1 MTKISSAYTRGSLRK
16 PAVALLALV
25 AIAVALAVSTG
36 APARV
41 DGGSISLVSYSTPRA
56 AYADLIPAFQK
67 TATGKDTSVQQ
78 SYGASGEQARAVVA
92 GLKADVVAL
101 SLEPD
106 VTMLVNKGIVP
117 RSWKNDKWG
126 GVVTRSVVVFAV
138 RKGNPKKIRDWEDL
152 VKPGVRIV
160 TPNVQTSG
168 GAKWNIM
175 AAYGAQLR
183 KQKTHAQA
191 VAYLRS
197 LYRHIV
203 SQDKSAREALQTFLA
218 GRGDVLLA
226 YENEAIFAN
235 QNNQELPYVIPK
247 ATIRIENPIAVTMRP
262 QNKAAANAFVRYL
275 RTTAAQKIFA
285 QNGYRPVVPAAAK
298 GFSFPVRPQ
307 LFSIGWLGGWA
318 KVDNRFFNAN
328 SGIVTRIQ
336 REVGTN

>member
-1 MTKISSAYTRGSLRK
+1 VPRRIL
-16 PAVALLALV
+16 ALLALV
-25 AIAVALAVSTG
+25 ACSLLLASAAT
-36 APARV
+36 ARV
-41 DGGSISLVSYSTPRA
+41 EGVSISLVAYSTPRA

-67 TATGKDTSVQQ
+67 TTAGRDTSFQQ
-78 SYGASGEQARAVVA
+78 SYGASGEQARAVVS

-106 VTMLVNKGIVP
+106 VTTLVNKGIVP
-117 RSWKNDKWG
+117 RNWKNDRWG
-126 GVVTRSVVVFAV
+126 GIVTRSVVVFAV

-152 VKPGVRIV
+152 VKPGVQVV

-183 KQKTHAQA
+183 KKKTHTQA
-191 VAYLRS
+191 VAYLRE
-197 LYRHIV
+197 LYKHIV

-226 YENEAIFAN
+226 YENEAIFAS
-235 QNNQELPYVIPK
+235 QNNQEVPFVIPK
-247 ATIRIENPIAVTMRP
+247 ATIRIENPIAVTSSS
-262 QNKAAANAFVRYL
+262 QNKATANAFLRYL

-285 QNGYRPVVPAAAK
+285 QNGYRPVVPSAAR

-307 LFSIGWLGGWA
+307 LFSIKWLGGWA
-318 KVDNRFFNAN
+318 KVNNRFFNPN
-328 SGIVTRIQ
+328 SGIVTKIQ